1 MEREKRGAGAGN
13 CNGGRGVYKTFCYG
27 TRTGDARREASVQK
41 CFDRLASSF
50 ATRSGCR
57 TTSEGQCRCTVDSP
71 YLITWQHI
79 FREAR
84 ERLYQQC
91 HGFTNHI
98 MERYEGKMYLT
109 ATCN

>member
-13 CNGGRGVYKTFCYG
+13 CNGGRNVYKTFCYG

-41 CFDRLASSF
+41 CFDRLYTGVSP
-50 ATRSGCR
+50 RWGCH
-57 TTSEGQCRCTVDSP
+57 TISEGRCRCTVDSP
-71 YLITWQHI
+71 FFFSWQQT

-91 HGFTNHI
+91 RGFTNNI
-98 MERYEGKMYLT
+98 MERYEGKLYLT